1 MCSARMRRVYGAV
14 GDGGLGVLYNYLH
27 QSIRANHHKDGAKTA
42 AKTGSE
48 LLNMQATWEC
58 FLSSLCVVFKCSKT
72 LVLVAM

>member
-42 AKTGSE
+42 AKTGGE
-48 LLNMQATWEC
+48 IEHAGNMGA
-58 FLSSLCVVFKCSKT
+58 FSVKSLCGVQ
-72 LVLVAM
+72 M